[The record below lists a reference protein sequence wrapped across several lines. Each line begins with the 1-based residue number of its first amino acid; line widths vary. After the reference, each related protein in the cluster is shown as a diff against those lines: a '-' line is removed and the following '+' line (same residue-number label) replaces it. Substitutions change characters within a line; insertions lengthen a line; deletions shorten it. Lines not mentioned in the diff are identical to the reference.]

1 MGDQGWNR
9 MGGDD
14 FDALLESSLTGLPP
28 KDVVKRVTPWKRAMR
43 WLLAGMALTTL
54 TLNVLNLHLLL
65 PAIGMVLLLLGFRAL
80 RRENRWFGACYA
92 VTVLRTAYVCADLV
106 LNTTIWQRAVHASSL
121 ANALTGLSLALLFM
135 EFFCLWRGLRAV
147 QRKAGETPRAW
158 NAAALMV
165 WYALLWL
172 LALAGDRIGWLLLAA
187 MLAGY
192 ALVLRSLWRLS
203 KELDQAGYAVRPA
216 PVRVSDRTLVLALAA
231 LLTAGC
237 ACGYLLGSRYPMEWT
252 PVEAGPD
259 GEAAGLRAHL
269 LQLGMPEY
277 VLDDL
282 TAEELAACEGALQ
295 VVVDVDDEAV
305 DGGDMPKLRVTGV
318 GVEVPGEKERWII
331 IHHFLWLADP
341 GFHGTEAIQLRT
353 VYEDLPEGWRSAGQ
367 VTGRVLYEQNGESYA
382 APYYFLGERTCT
394 AGSLPWEQHSGND
407 VFAAFS
413 VPPGGENCRG
423 YLTYSIEEVRDGYII
438 NGWLDY
444 THQKTWLQYPAVTA
458 LERRLA
464 GSWNHDGA
472 FRTIGVSLQFE
483 QTEEGARL
491 LAP

>member
-1 MGDQGWNR
+1 MGDQAWNW
-9 MGGDD
+9 MGEDD
-14 FDALLESSLTGLPP
+14 FDALLESSLSGLPP

-54 TLNVLNLHLLL
+54 TLNVLYLNLLL

-92 VTVLRTAYVCADLV
+92 VAVLRTAYVCADLV

-121 ANALTGLSLALLFM
+121 AGVLSGLSLALLFV

-165 WYALLWL
+165 WYALLCL
-172 LALAGDRIGWLLLAA
+172 LALVGDRIGWLLLAVL
-187 MLAGY
+187 LAGY
-192 ALVLRSLWRLS
+192 ALILRSLWRLS
-203 KELDQAGYAVRPA
+203 KELDQAGYAVRSA

-231 LLTAGC
+231 VLTAGC
-237 ACGYLLGSRYPMEWT
+237 ACGYLWGSRYPMEWT
-252 PVEAGPD
+252 PVEI
-259 GEAAGLRAHL
+259 GEDSQAAGLRVHL
-269 LQLGMPEY
+269 LELGMPEY

-305 DGGDMPKLRVTGV
+305 DGSDEPKLRVTG
-318 GVEVPGEKERWII
+318 
-331 IHHFLWLADP
+331 
-341 GFHGTEAIQLRT
+341 
-353 VYEDLPEGWRSAGQ
+353 
-367 VTGRVLYEQNGESYA
+367 RVLCEQNGQSYA
-382 APYYFLGERTCT
+382 APYYFLGEQTCT
-394 AGSLPWEQHSGND
+394 AGGFPWEQHAGND

-413 VPPGGENCRG
+413 MLPGGERCRG
-423 YLTYSIEEVRDGYII
+423 YLTYPMEKVRDGFIV

-458 LERRLA
+458 LEKRLA

-483 QTEEGARL
+483 QTGEGARL
-491 LAP
+491 LIP

>member
-1 MGDQGWNR
+1 MGDQAWNW
-9 MGGDD
+9 MGEDD
-14 FDALLESSLTGLPP
+14 FDALLESSLSGLPP

-54 TLNVLNLHLLL
+54 TLNVLYLNLLL

-92 VTVLRTAYVCADLV
+92 VAVLRTAYVCADLV
-106 LNTTIWQRAVHASSL
+106 LNTTIWQRAVHASSQAGVL
-121 ANALTGLSLALLFM
+121 SGLSLALLFV

-147 QRKAGETPRAW
+147 QQKAGETPRAW

-165 WYALLWL
+165 WYALLCL
-172 LALAGDRIGWLLLAA
+172 LALVGDRIGWLLLAVL
-187 MLAGY
+187 LAGY
-192 ALVLRSLWRLS
+192 ALILRSLWRLS
-203 KELDQAGYAVRPA
+203 KELDQAGYAVRSA

-231 LLTAGC
+231 VLTAGC
-237 ACGYLLGSRYPMEWT
+237 ACGYLWGSRYPMEWT
-252 PVEAGPD
+252 PVEI
-259 GEAAGLRAHL
+259 GEDSQAEGLRAHL
-269 LQLGMPEY
+269 LELGMPEY

-305 DGGDMPKLRVTGV
+305 DGSDEPKLRVTG
-318 GVEVPGEKERWII
+318 
-331 IHHFLWLADP
+331 
-341 GFHGTEAIQLRT
+341 
-353 VYEDLPEGWRSAGQ
+353 
-367 VTGRVLYEQNGESYA
+367 RVLCEQNGQSYA
-382 APYYFLGERTCT
+382 VPYYFLGEQTCT
-394 AGSLPWEQHSGND
+394 AGGFPWEQHAGND

-413 VPPGGENCRG
+413 MLPGGERCRG
-423 YLTYSIEEVRDGYII
+423 YLTYPMEKVRDGFIV
-438 NGWLDY
+438 NGWLEY

-458 LERRLA
+458 LEKRLA

-483 QTEEGARL
+483 QTGEGVRL

>member
-1 MGDQGWNR
+1 MGDQAWNW
-9 MGGDD
+9 MGEDD
-14 FDALLESSLTGLPP
+14 FDALLESSLSGLPP

-54 TLNVLNLHLLL
+54 TLNVLYLNLLL

-92 VTVLRTAYVCADLV
+92 VAVLRTAYVCADLV
-106 LNTTIWQRAVHASSL
+106 LNTTIWQRAVHASSQAGVL
-121 ANALTGLSLALLFM
+121 SGLSLALLFV
-135 EFFCLWRGLRAV
+135 EFFCLWRGLWAV
-147 QRKAGETPRAW
+147 QQKAGETPRAW

-165 WYALLWL
+165 WYALLCL
-172 LALAGDRIGWLLLAA
+172 LALVGDRIGWLLLAVL
-187 MLAGY
+187 LAGY
-192 ALVLRSLWRLS
+192 ALILRSLWRLS
-203 KELDQAGYAVRPA
+203 KELDQAGYAVRSA

-231 LLTAGC
+231 VLTAGC
-237 ACGYLLGSRYPMEWT
+237 ACGYLWGSRYPMEWT
-252 PVEAGPD
+252 PVEI
-259 GEAAGLRAHL
+259 GEDSQAAGLRVHL
-269 LQLGMPEY
+269 LELGMPEY

-305 DGGDMPKLRVTGV
+305 DGSDEPKLRVTG
-318 GVEVPGEKERWII
+318 
-331 IHHFLWLADP
+331 
-341 GFHGTEAIQLRT
+341 
-353 VYEDLPEGWRSAGQ
+353 
-367 VTGRVLYEQNGESYA
+367 RVLCEQNGQSYA
-382 APYYFLGERTCT
+382 APYYFLGEQTCT
-394 AGSLPWEQHSGND
+394 AGGFPWQQHAGND

-413 VPPGGENCRG
+413 MLPGGERCRG
-423 YLTYSIEEVRDGYII
+423 YLTYPMEKVRDGFIV
-438 NGWLDY
+438 NGWLEY

-458 LERRLA
+458 LEKRLA

-483 QTEEGARL
+483 QTGEGVRL

>member
-1 MGDQGWNR
+1 MGDQAWNW
-9 MGGDD
+9 MGEDD
-14 FDALLESSLTGLPP
+14 FDALLESSLSGLPP

-54 TLNVLNLHLLL
+54 TLNVLYLNLLL

-92 VTVLRTAYVCADLV
+92 VAVLRTAYVCADLV

-121 ANALTGLSLALLFM
+121 AGFLSGLSLALLFVA
-135 EFFCLWRGLRAV
+135 FFCLWRGLRAV

-165 WYALLWL
+165 WYALLCL
-172 LALAGDRIGWLLLAA
+172 LALVGDRIGWLLLAVL
-187 MLAGY
+187 LAGY
-192 ALVLRSLWRLS
+192 TLILRSLWRLS
-203 KELDQAGYAVRPA
+203 KELDQAGYAVRSA

-231 LLTAGC
+231 VLTAGC
-237 ACGYLLGSRYPMEWT
+237 ACGYLWGSRYPMEWT
-252 PVEAGPD
+252 PVEI
-259 GEAAGLRAHL
+259 GEDSQAAGLRVHL
-269 LQLGMPEY
+269 LELGMPEY

-305 DGGDMPKLRVTGV
+305 DGSDEPKLRVTG
-318 GVEVPGEKERWII
+318 
-331 IHHFLWLADP
+331 
-341 GFHGTEAIQLRT
+341 
-353 VYEDLPEGWRSAGQ
+353 
-367 VTGRVLYEQNGESYA
+367 RVLCEQNGQSYA
-382 APYYFLGERTCT
+382 APYYFLGEQTCT
-394 AGSLPWEQHSGND
+394 AGGFPWEQHAGND

-413 VPPGGENCRG
+413 MLPGGERCRG
-423 YLTYSIEEVRDGYII
+423 YLTYPMEKVRDGFIV
-438 NGWLDY
+438 NGWLEY

-458 LERRLA
+458 LEKRLA

-483 QTEEGARL
+483 QTGEGVRL

>member
-1 MGDQGWNR
+1 MGDQAWNW
-9 MGGDD
+9 MGEDD
-14 FDALLESSLTGLPP
+14 FDALLESSLSGLPP

-54 TLNVLNLHLLL
+54 TLNVLYLNLLL

-92 VTVLRTAYVCADLV
+92 VAVLRTAYVCADLV

-121 ANALTGLSLALLFM
+121 AGVLSGLSLALLFV
-135 EFFCLWRGLRAV
+135 EFFCLWRGLWAV
-147 QRKAGETPRAW
+147 QQKAGETPRAW

-165 WYALLWL
+165 WYALLCL
-172 LALAGDRIGWLLLAA
+172 LALVGDRIGWLLLAVL
-187 MLAGY
+187 LAGY
-192 ALVLRSLWRLS
+192 TLILRSLWRLS
-203 KELDQAGYAVRPA
+203 KELDQAGYAVRSA

-231 LLTAGC
+231 VLTAGC
-237 ACGYLLGSRYPMEWT
+237 ACGYLWGSRYPMEWT
-252 PVEAGPD
+252 PVEI
-259 GEAAGLRAHL
+259 GEDSQAAGLRVHL
-269 LQLGMPEY
+269 LELGMPEY

-305 DGGDMPKLRVTGV
+305 DGSDEPKLRVTG
-318 GVEVPGEKERWII
+318 
-331 IHHFLWLADP
+331 
-341 GFHGTEAIQLRT
+341 
-353 VYEDLPEGWRSAGQ
+353 
-367 VTGRVLYEQNGESYA
+367 RVLCEQNGQSYA
-382 APYYFLGERTCT
+382 APYYFLGEQTCT
-394 AGSLPWEQHSGND
+394 AGGFPWQQHAGND

-413 VPPGGENCRG
+413 MLPGGERCRG
-423 YLTYSIEEVRDGYII
+423 YLTYPMEKVRDGFIV

-458 LERRLA
+458 LEKRLA

-483 QTEEGARL
+483 QTGEGVRL

>member
-1 MGDQGWNR
+1 MGDQAWNW
-9 MGGDD
+9 MGEDD
-14 FDALLESSLTGLPP
+14 FDALLESSLSGLPP

-54 TLNVLNLHLLL
+54 TLNVLYLNLLL

-92 VTVLRTAYVCADLV
+92 VAVLRTAYVCADLV

-121 ANALTGLSLALLFM
+121 AGVLSGLSLALLFVA
-135 EFFCLWRGLRAV
+135 FFCLWRGLRAV

-165 WYALLWL
+165 WYALLCL
-172 LALAGDRIGWLLLAA
+172 LALVGDRIGWLLLAVL
-187 MLAGY
+187 LAGY
-192 ALVLRSLWRLS
+192 TLILRSLWRLS
-203 KELDQAGYAVRPA
+203 KELDQAGYAVRSA

-231 LLTAGC
+231 VLTAGC
-237 ACGYLLGSRYPMEWT
+237 ACGYLWGSRYPMEWT
-252 PVEAGPD
+252 PVEI
-259 GEAAGLRAHL
+259 GEDSQAAGLRVHL
-269 LQLGMPEY
+269 LELGMPEY

-305 DGGDMPKLRVTGV
+305 DGSDEPKLRVTG
-318 GVEVPGEKERWII
+318 
-331 IHHFLWLADP
+331 
-341 GFHGTEAIQLRT
+341 
-353 VYEDLPEGWRSAGQ
+353 
-367 VTGRVLYEQNGESYA
+367 RVLCEQNGQSYA
-382 APYYFLGERTCT
+382 APYYFLGEQTCT
-394 AGSLPWEQHSGND
+394 AGGFPWQQHAGND

-413 VPPGGENCRG
+413 MLPGGERCRG
-423 YLTYSIEEVRDGYII
+423 YLTYPMEKVRDGFIV

-458 LERRLA
+458 LEKRLA

-483 QTEEGARL
+483 QTGEGVRL

>member
-1 MGDQGWNR
+1 MGDQAWNW
-9 MGGDD
+9 MGEDD
-14 FDALLESSLTGLPP
+14 FDALLESSLSGLPP

-54 TLNVLNLHLLL
+54 TLNVLYLNLLL

-92 VTVLRTAYVCADLV
+92 VAVLRTAYVCADLV

-121 ANALTGLSLALLFM
+121 AGFLSGLSLALLFVA
-135 EFFCLWRGLRAV
+135 FFCLWRGLRAV

-165 WYALLWL
+165 WYALLCL
-172 LALAGDRIGWLLLAA
+172 LALVGDRIGWLLLAVL
-187 MLAGY
+187 LAGY
-192 ALVLRSLWRLS
+192 TLILRSLWRLS
-203 KELDQAGYAVRPA
+203 KELDQAGYAVRSA

-231 LLTAGC
+231 VLTAGC
-237 ACGYLLGSRYPMEWT
+237 ACGYLWGSRYPMEWT
-252 PVEAGPD
+252 PVEI
-259 GEAAGLRAHL
+259 GEDSQAAGLRVHL
-269 LQLGMPEY
+269 LELGMPEY

-305 DGGDMPKLRVTGV
+305 DGSDEPKLRVTG
-318 GVEVPGEKERWII
+318 
-331 IHHFLWLADP
+331 
-341 GFHGTEAIQLRT
+341 
-353 VYEDLPEGWRSAGQ
+353 
-367 VTGRVLYEQNGESYA
+367 RVLCEQNGQSYA
-382 APYYFLGERTCT
+382 APYYFLGEQTCT
-394 AGSLPWEQHSGND
+394 AGGFPWEQHAGND

-413 VPPGGENCRG
+413 MLPGGERCRG
-423 YLTYSIEEVRDGYII
+423 YLTYPMEKVRDGFLV
-438 NGWLDY
+438 NGWLEY

-458 LERRLA
+458 LEKRLA

-483 QTEEGARL
+483 QTGEGVRL

>member
-1 MGDQGWNR
+1 MGDQAWNW
-9 MGGDD
+9 MGEDD
-14 FDALLESSLTGLPP
+14 FDALLESSLSGLPP

-54 TLNVLNLHLLL
+54 TLNVLYLNLLL

-92 VTVLRTAYVCADLV
+92 VAVLRTAYVCADLV
-106 LNTTIWQRAVHASSL
+106 LNTTIWQRAVHASSQAGVL
-121 ANALTGLSLALLFM
+121 SGLSLALLFV

-147 QRKAGETPRAW
+147 QQKAGETPRAW

-165 WYALLWL
+165 WYALLCL
-172 LALAGDRIGWLLLAA
+172 LALVGDRIGWLLLAVL
-187 MLAGY
+187 LAGY
-192 ALVLRSLWRLS
+192 ALILRSLWRLS
-203 KELDQAGYAVRPA
+203 KELDQAGYAVRSA

-231 LLTAGC
+231 VLTAGC
-237 ACGYLLGSRYPMEWT
+237 ACGYLWGSRYPMEWT
-252 PVEAGPD
+252 PVEI
-259 GEAAGLRAHL
+259 GEDSQAEGLRAHL
-269 LQLGMPEY
+269 LELGMPEY

-305 DGGDMPKLRVTGV
+305 DGSDEPKLRVTG
-318 GVEVPGEKERWII
+318 
-331 IHHFLWLADP
+331 
-341 GFHGTEAIQLRT
+341 
-353 VYEDLPEGWRSAGQ
+353 
-367 VTGRVLYEQNGESYA
+367 RVLCEQNGQSYA
-382 APYYFLGERTCT
+382 APYYFLGEQTCT
-394 AGSLPWEQHSGND
+394 AGGFPWEQHAGND

-413 VPPGGENCRG
+413 MLPGGERCRG
-423 YLTYSIEEVRDGYII
+423 YLTYPMEKERDGFIV
-438 NGWLDY
+438 NGWLEY

-458 LERRLA
+458 LEKRLA

-483 QTEEGARL
+483 QTGEGVRL

>member
-1 MGDQGWNR
+1 MGDQAWNW
-9 MGGDD
+9 MGEDD
-14 FDALLESSLTGLPP
+14 FDALLESSLSGLPP

-54 TLNVLNLHLLL
+54 TLNVLYLNLLL

-92 VTVLRTAYVCADLV
+92 VAVLRTAYVCADLV
-106 LNTTIWQRAVHASSL
+106 LNTTIWQRAVHASSQAGVL
-121 ANALTGLSLALLFM
+121 SGLSLALLFV

-147 QRKAGETPRAW
+147 QQKAGETPRAW

-165 WYALLWL
+165 WYALLCL
-172 LALAGDRIGWLLLAA
+172 LALVGDRIGWLLLA
-187 MLAGY
+187 GY
-192 ALVLRSLWRLS
+192 ALILRSLWSLS
-203 KELDQAGYAVRPA
+203 KELDQAGYAVRSA

-231 LLTAGC
+231 VLTAGC
-237 ACGYLLGSRYPMEWT
+237 ACGYLWGSRYPMEWT
-252 PVEAGPD
+252 PVEI
-259 GEAAGLRAHL
+259 GEDSQAAGLRVHL
-269 LQLGMPEY
+269 LELGMPEY

-305 DGGDMPKLRVTGV
+305 DGSDEPKLRVTG
-318 GVEVPGEKERWII
+318 
-331 IHHFLWLADP
+331 
-341 GFHGTEAIQLRT
+341 
-353 VYEDLPEGWRSAGQ
+353 
-367 VTGRVLYEQNGESYA
+367 RVLCEQNGQSYA
-382 APYYFLGERTCT
+382 APYYFLGEQTCT
-394 AGSLPWEQHSGND
+394 AGGFPWEQHAGND

-413 VPPGGENCRG
+413 MLPGGERCRG
-423 YLTYSIEEVRDGYII
+423 YLTYPMEKVRDGFIV

-458 LERRLA
+458 LEKRLA

-483 QTEEGARL
+483 QTGEGARL
-491 LAP
+491 LIP

>member
-1 MGDQGWNR
+1 MGDQAWNW
-9 MGGDD
+9 MGEDD
-14 FDALLESSLTGLPP
+14 FDALLESSLSGLPP

-54 TLNVLNLHLLL
+54 TLNVLYLNLLL

-92 VTVLRTAYVCADLV
+92 VAVLRTAYVCADLV

-121 ANALTGLSLALLFM
+121 AGVLSGLSLALLFVA
-135 EFFCLWRGLRAV
+135 FFCLWRGLRAV
-147 QRKAGETPRAW
+147 QQKAGETPRAW

-165 WYALLWL
+165 WYALLCL
-172 LALAGDRIGWLLLAA
+172 LALVGDRIGWLLLAVL
-187 MLAGY
+187 LAGY
-192 ALVLRSLWRLS
+192 ALILRSLWRLS
-203 KELDQAGYAVRPA
+203 KELDQAGYAVRSA

-231 LLTAGC
+231 VLTAGC
-237 ACGYLLGSRYPMEWT
+237 ACGYLWGSRYPMEWT
-252 PVEAGPD
+252 PVEI
-259 GEAAGLRAHL
+259 GEDSQAAGLRVHL
-269 LQLGMPEY
+269 LELGMPEY

-305 DGGDMPKLRVTGV
+305 DGSDEPKLRVTG
-318 GVEVPGEKERWII
+318 
-331 IHHFLWLADP
+331 
-341 GFHGTEAIQLRT
+341 
-353 VYEDLPEGWRSAGQ
+353 
-367 VTGRVLYEQNGESYA
+367 RVLCEQNGQSYA
-382 APYYFLGERTCT
+382 APYYFLGEQTCT
-394 AGSLPWEQHSGND
+394 AGGFPWQQHAGND

-413 VPPGGENCRG
+413 MLPGGERCRG
-423 YLTYSIEEVRDGYII
+423 YLTYPMEKVRDGFIV
-438 NGWLDY
+438 NGWLEY

-458 LERRLA
+458 LEKRLA

-483 QTEEGARL
+483 QTGEGARL
-491 LAP
+491 LIP

>member
-1 MGDQGWNR
+1 MGDQAWNW
-9 MGGDD
+9 MGEDD
-14 FDALLESSLTGLPP
+14 FDALLESSLSGLPP

-54 TLNVLNLHLLL
+54 TLNVLYLNLLL

-92 VTVLRTAYVCADLV
+92 VAVLRTAYVCADLV
-106 LNTTIWQRAVHASSL
+106 LNTTIWQRAVHASSQAGVL
-121 ANALTGLSLALLFM
+121 SGLSLALLFV

-147 QRKAGETPRAW
+147 QQKAGETPRAW

-165 WYALLWL
+165 WYALLCL
-172 LALAGDRIGWLLLAA
+172 LALVGDRIGWLLLAVL
-187 MLAGY
+187 LAGY
-192 ALVLRSLWRLS
+192 ALILRSLWRLS
-203 KELDQAGYAVRPA
+203 KELDQAGYAVRSA

-231 LLTAGC
+231 VLTAGC
-237 ACGYLLGSRYPMEWT
+237 ACGYLWGSRYPMEWT
-252 PVEAGPD
+252 PVEI
-259 GEAAGLRAHL
+259 GEDSQAEGLRAHL
-269 LQLGMPEY
+269 LELGMPEY

-305 DGGDMPKLRVTGV
+305 DGSDEPKLRVTG
-318 GVEVPGEKERWII
+318 
-331 IHHFLWLADP
+331 
-341 GFHGTEAIQLRT
+341 
-353 VYEDLPEGWRSAGQ
+353 
-367 VTGRVLYEQNGESYA
+367 RVLCEQNGQSYA
-382 APYYFLGERTCT
+382 APYYFLGEQTCT
-394 AGSLPWEQHSGND
+394 AGGFPWEQHAGND

-413 VPPGGENCRG
+413 MLPGGERCRR
-423 YLTYSIEEVRDGYII
+423 YLTYPMEKVRDGFIV

-458 LERRLA
+458 LEKRLA

-483 QTEEGARL
+483 QTGEGVRL

>member
-1 MGDQGWNR
+1 MGDQAWNW
-9 MGGDD
+9 MGEDD
-14 FDALLESSLTGLPP
+14 FDALLESSLSGLPP

-54 TLNVLNLHLLL
+54 TLNVLYLNLLL

-92 VTVLRTAYVCADLV
+92 VAVLRTAYVCADLV

-121 ANALTGLSLALLFM
+121 AGVLSGLSLALLFVA
-135 EFFCLWRGLRAV
+135 FFCLWRGLRAV

-165 WYALLWL
+165 WYALLCL
-172 LALAGDRIGWLLLAA
+172 LALVGDRIGWLLLAVL
-187 MLAGY
+187 LAGY
-192 ALVLRSLWRLS
+192 TLILRSLWRLS
-203 KELDQAGYAVRPA
+203 KELDQAGYAVRSA

-231 LLTAGC
+231 VLTAGC
-237 ACGYLLGSRYPMEWT
+237 ACGYLWGSRYPMEWT
-252 PVEAGPD
+252 PVEI
-259 GEAAGLRAHL
+259 GEDSQAAGLRVHL
-269 LQLGMPEY
+269 LELGMPEY

-305 DGGDMPKLRVTGV
+305 DGSDEPKLRVTGV
-318 GVEVPGEKERWII
+318 GVEVPGKEERWII
-331 IHHFLWLADP
+331 IHHFLWLTDP
-341 GFHGTEAIQLRT
+341 GFRGTEAIQLRT
-353 VYEDLPEGWRSAGQ
+353 VYEDLPEGWRAAGR
-367 VTGRVLYEQNGESYA
+367 VTGRVLCEQNGQSYA
-382 APYYFLGERTCT
+382 APYYFLGEQTCT
-394 AGSLPWEQHSGND
+394 AGGFPWEQHAGND

-413 VPPGGENCRG
+413 MLPGGERCRG
-423 YLTYSIEEVRDGYII
+423 YLTYPMEKVRDGFIV

-458 LERRLA
+458 LEKRLA

-483 QTEEGARL
+483 QTGEGARL
-491 LAP
+491 LIP

>member
-1 MGDQGWNR
+1 MGDQAWNW
-9 MGGDD
+9 MGEDD
-14 FDALLESSLTGLPP
+14 FDALLESSLSGLPP

-54 TLNVLNLHLLL
+54 TLNVLYLNLLL

-92 VTVLRTAYVCADLV
+92 VAVLRTAYVCADLV
-106 LNTTIWQRAVHASSL
+106 LNTTIWQRAVHASSQAGVL
-121 ANALTGLSLALLFM
+121 SGLSLALLFV

-147 QRKAGETPRAW
+147 QQKAGETPRAW

-165 WYALLWL
+165 WYALLCL
-172 LALAGDRIGWLLLAA
+172 LALVGDRIGWLLLAVL
-187 MLAGY
+187 LAGY
-192 ALVLRSLWRLS
+192 ALILRSLWRLS
-203 KELDQAGYAVRPA
+203 KELDQAGYAVRSA

-231 LLTAGC
+231 VLTAGC
-237 ACGYLLGSRYPMEWT
+237 ACGYLWGSRYPMEWT
-252 PVEAGPD
+252 PVEI
-259 GEAAGLRAHL
+259 GEGSQAEGLRAHL
-269 LQLGMPEY
+269 LELGMPEY

-305 DGGDMPKLRVTGV
+305 DGSDEPKLRVTG
-318 GVEVPGEKERWII
+318 
-331 IHHFLWLADP
+331 
-341 GFHGTEAIQLRT
+341 
-353 VYEDLPEGWRSAGQ
+353 
-367 VTGRVLYEQNGESYA
+367 RVLCEQNGQSYA
-382 APYYFLGERTCT
+382 APYYFLGEQTCT
-394 AGSLPWEQHSGND
+394 AGGFPWEQHAGND

-413 VPPGGENCRG
+413 MLPGGERCRG
-423 YLTYSIEEVRDGYII
+423 YLTYPMEKERDGFIV
-438 NGWLDY
+438 NGWLEY

-458 LERRLA
+458 LEKRLA

-483 QTEEGARL
+483 QTGEGVRL

>member
-1 MGDQGWNR
+1 MGDQAWNW
-9 MGGDD
+9 MGEDD
-14 FDALLESSLTGLPP
+14 FDALLESSLSGLPP

-54 TLNVLNLHLLL
+54 TLNVLYLNLLL

-92 VTVLRTAYVCADLV
+92 VAVLRTAYVCADLV
-106 LNTTIWQRAVHASSL
+106 LNTTIWQRAVHASSQAGVL
-121 ANALTGLSLALLFM
+121 SGLSLALLFV

-147 QRKAGETPRAW
+147 QQKAGETPRAW

-165 WYALLWL
+165 WYALLCL
-172 LALAGDRIGWLLLAA
+172 LALVGDRIGWLLLAVL
-187 MLAGY
+187 LAGY
-192 ALVLRSLWRLS
+192 ALILRSLWRLS
-203 KELDQAGYAVRPA
+203 KELEQAGYAVRSA

-231 LLTAGC
+231 VLTAGC
-237 ACGYLLGSRYPMEWT
+237 ACGYLWGSRYPMEWT
-252 PVEAGPD
+252 PVEI
-259 GEAAGLRAHL
+259 GEDSQAEGLRAHL
-269 LQLGMPEY
+269 LELGMPEY

-305 DGGDMPKLRVTGV
+305 DGSDEPKLRVTG
-318 GVEVPGEKERWII
+318 
-331 IHHFLWLADP
+331 
-341 GFHGTEAIQLRT
+341 
-353 VYEDLPEGWRSAGQ
+353 
-367 VTGRVLYEQNGESYA
+367 RVLCEQNGQSYA
-382 APYYFLGERTCT
+382 APYYFLGEQTCT
-394 AGSLPWEQHSGND
+394 AGGFPWEQHAGND

-413 VPPGGENCRG
+413 MLPGGERCRG
-423 YLTYSIEEVRDGYII
+423 YLTYPMEKERDGFIV
-438 NGWLDY
+438 NGWLEY

-458 LERRLA
+458 LEKRLA

-483 QTEEGARL
+483 QTGEGVRL